1 MADNNKLIGQDYTTP
16 DLVAKVTGKAKYAE
30 DYRVEGMLFAKLL
43 VSTHPH
49 AKVTFDTS
57 AALAMPGVKA
67 ILTAD
72 DMPGAAVGA
81 TLGEGVQASAQA
93 ERGLTNE
100 PLYQGEPIL
109 AVAAIDEKTAA
120 EAIEAIVVHY
130 DPLPFVVDPIESLRP
145 NGPNARQQ
153 GNVWMRPA
161 APPAAPGARG
171 ASNDARGANAA
182 GTGAGAATGAA
193 SAGSQAAGQRAA
205 AAEGSSS
212 SGRPAAAPPA
222 GAPPAAAP
230 PAGAAPAGAAPAA
243 GAAAGAAA
251 ARGGRGAAAAP
262 APPQIAVWKWTD
274 EDFAK
279 AGPNQMPMGKATDE
293 WVFGNIEEG
302 FKKAD
307 LILDETFMTQSTGHQ
322 PLETR
327 TAMAYWQNGKLF
339 LHGSTQSTVQTVA
352 AVARWTGLTPDKVV
366 IISEYTGGGF
376 GSKIPGAIS
385 MAIPALLSKKA
396 NAPVM
401 MRITREDEHFIGRAR
416 PGILARVKLGMR
428 KDGRITAI
436 DMYAICDN
444 GPYDAQGDGRSA
456 GTTVSLAYQPET
468 MRWRGLTVLTN
479 TPPKTSQR
487 APGGAQGI
495 GLFEPMLAKACK
507 KLGLDQVEVR
517 RINAPAGKAPFGPA
531 LPNGK
536 QAYVTSAFVKEA
548 LDQGR
553 ALFEWDAKKASH
565 SGKKQ
570 GHLARGIGVAVSPYA
585 GGSIGFDGLFII
597 KPDGRLTFQSGIGN
611 HGTHSVFDVHRQAA
625 EMLGVAWDQC
635 DVNFGSTA
643 KNLPWTCVS
652 AGSQTA
658 HAMTRAAHAAATDA
672 IKKLQEIA
680 AKAHGGKPEAYKVAG
695 GKVSGPGG
703 SMTLA
708 QAAQKAI
715 EYGGKFDG
723 HELPEDIN
731 SFTKTSA
738 KNLVGQGLMAVAKD
752 SYPRDGQSQSFVVG
766 FAEVEVDTETGVV
779 KVIDY
784 TAIADV
790 GTVLNARGLKGQV
803 FGGSMLGLGHAKTQ
817 RWAYDQHY
825 GVALARRFYQNKP
838 PTILDA
844 PQTFKAEAVGL
855 PDPETPTGVRGVGEP
870 PVGAAYG
877 AIMNAIADAIGDE
890 SFRKSPVSPDII
902 LAALENGG
910 QRTHE
915 ALTAH
920 V

>member
-1 MADNNKLIGQDYTTP
+1 MADNKLIGQNYTTP

-30 DYRVEGMLFAKLL
+30 DYRIEGMLFCKLL
-43 VSTHPH
+43 VSPYPH
-49 AKVTFDTS
+49 ARVTHLDTS
-57 AALAMPGVKA
+57 AAMAHPGVKA
-67 ILTAD
+67 IITAD
-72 DMPGAAVGA
+72 DMPGAAAGA
-81 TLGEGVQASAQA
+81 TLGEGVQASQIS

-109 AVAAIDEKTAA
+109 ALAAVDELSAA
-120 EAIEAIVVHY
+120 EAIEKI
-130 DPLPFVVDPIESLRP
+130 DITFEPLPFVVDPIESLRP
-145 NGPNARQQ
+145 GGANARQT
-153 GNVWMRPA
+153 GNVWMRPS

-171 ASNDARGANAA
+171 PSN
-182 GTGAGAATGAA
+182 
-193 SAGSQAAGQRAA
+193 SAGGAD
-205 AAEGSSS
+205 
-212 SGRPAAAPPA
+212 AAAPRTPTPTGPA
-222 GAPPAAAP
+222 GEQRGAAA
-230 PAGAAPAGAAPAA
+230 GAA
-243 GAAAGAAA
+243 GAAAGTAAE
-251 ARGGRGAAAAP
+251 GGRRGPTEGAAPGGRAGRAGGRAAGAAAPP
-262 APPQIAVWKWTD
+262 APPQVVAWKWTD
-274 EDFAK
+274 DDFAK
-279 AGPNQMPMGKATDE
+279 AGPGQMPIGKATDE
-293 WVFGNIEEG
+293 WMFGNVDEAM
-302 FKKAD
+302 KKAD
-307 LILDETFMTQSTGHQ
+307 LVLDETFMTQSTGHQ

-352 AVARWTGLTPDKVV
+352 SVARWTGVTADKVV
-366 IISEYTGGGF
+366 VISEYTGGGF
-376 GSKIPGAIS
+376 GSKIPGAVS
-385 MAIPALLSKKA
+385 MAIPAMLSKKA

-416 PGILARVKLGMR
+416 PGILARTKIGFR
-428 KDGRITAI
+428 KDGKILAI
-436 DMYAICDN
+436 DMYTVCDN
-444 GPYDAQGDGRSA
+444 GPYDAQGDARSA
-456 GTTVSLAYQPET
+456 GTSVSLAYQPET

-487 APGGAQGI
+487 APGGMQGI
-495 GLFEPMLAKACK
+495 GIVEPILAKAAR
-507 KLGLDQVEVR
+507 KLGVDQVELR
-517 RINAPAGKAPFGPA
+517 KINAPAGHAPFGPA

-548 LDQGR
+548 LDKGR
-553 ALFEWDAKKASH
+553 DAFKWEERKAALSTSRKTGNK
-565 SGKKQ
+565 
-570 GHLARGIGVAVSPYA
+570 ARGIGVAVSPYS

-597 KPDGRLTFQSGIGN
+597 KPDGRIQIQSGIGN
-611 HGTHSVFDVHRQAA
+611 LGTHSVFDVHRVAA
-625 EMLGVAWDQC
+625 EMIGVPFEQC
-635 DVNFGSTA
+635 DILFGNTG

-658 HAMTRAAHAAATDA
+658 HAMTRAAHAAATDG

-680 AKAHGGKPEAYKVAG
+680 AKAHGGNPAAYKVAG

-708 QAAQKAI
+708 DAAKKAI
-715 EYGGKFDG
+715 ELGGKYDG

-731 SFTKTSA
+731 NFTKTSA

-752 SYPRDGQSQSFVVG
+752 AYPRDGQSQSYVIG

-779 KVIDY
+779 TVVDY
-784 TAIADV
+784 TAIGDV
-790 GTVLNARGLKGQV
+790 GTILNPRSLKGQL

-825 GVALARRFYQNKP
+825 GVALARRFYHNRP

-844 PQTFKAEAVGL
+844 PVNFTGDAVDI

-890 SFRKSPVSPDII
+890 VFRRSPVTPDII
-902 LAALENGG
+902 LNALENGG

-915 ALTAH
+915 NALTAH
-920 V
+920 I

>member
-1 MADNNKLIGQDYTTP
+1 MADNKLIGQDYTTP

-43 VSTHPH
+43 CSTHPH

-130 DPLPFVVDPIESLRP
+130 EPLPFVVDPIESLRP
-145 NGPNARQQ
+145 NGANALTQ
-153 GNVWMRPA
+153 GNVWARPA

-171 ASNDARGANAA
+171 ASNDARGASAA
-182 GTGAGAATGAA
+182 GTAAGAGAAAGANA
-193 SAGSQAAGQRAA
+193 QAAGQRAA
-205 AAEGSSS
+205 AAEGASS
-212 SGRPAAAPPA
+212 SGRAGAAPA
-222 GAPPAAAP
+222 GAPPAAG
-230 PAGAAPAGAAPAA
+230 GAAPAAAA
-243 GAAAGAAA
+243 GAAAGAAPA
-251 ARGGRGAAAAP
+251 AAGRGRGGRGAAAGAP
-262 APPQIAVWKWTD
+262 APPQIQVVKWTD
-274 EDFAK
+274 DDFAK

-307 LILDETFMTQSTGHQ
+307 VILDETFMTQSTGHQ

-327 TAMAYWQNGKLF
+327 TAMAYWQNGKCY

-352 AVARWTGLTPDKVV
+352 AFARWAGITPDKVV
-366 IISEYTGGGF
+366 LISEYTGGGF

-401 MRITREDEHFIGRAR
+401 MRITREEEHFIGRAR

-456 GTTVSLAYQPET
+456 GTTISLAYQPET

-495 GLFEPMLAKACK
+495 GLIEPLISKAAR
-507 KLGLDQVEVR
+507 KLGLDQVAVR
-517 RINAPAGKAPFGPA
+517 YINAPAGKAPFGPA

-548 LDQGR
+548 LDRGKDVFQW
-553 ALFEWDAKKASH
+553 EAKKASF

-570 GHLARGIGVAVSPYA
+570 GTLARGIGVAVSPYS

-597 KPDGRLTFQSGIGN
+597 KPDGRITFQSGIGN

-625 EMLGVAWDQC
+625 EMLGQPWELC
-635 DVNFGSTA
+635 DVVFGNTS
-643 KNLPWTCVS
+643 KNLPWTSIS

-672 IKKLQEIA
+672 IKKLQEVA
-680 AKAHGGKPEAYKVAG
+680 AKIKGGNPEAYKVAG
-695 GKVSGPGG
+695 GKVTGPGG
-703 SMTLA
+703 TVTFA

-715 EYGGKFDG
+715 DLGGKYDG

-731 SFTKTSA
+731 NFTKTSA

-752 SYPRDGQSQSFVVG
+752 AYPRDGQSQSFVVG

-779 KVIDY
+779 KVVDY
-784 TAIADV
+784 AAIADV
-790 GTVLNARGLKGQV
+790 GTVLNARSLKGQL
-803 FGGSMLGLGHAKTQ
+803 FGGSMLGLGHAKSQ

-844 PQTFKAEAVGL
+844 PQNFTAEAVGL

-870 PVGAAYG
+870 PVGAAWG
-877 AIMNAIADAIGDE
+877 AIVNAIADAIGDE
-890 SFRKSPVSPDII
+890 AFRKSPVSLDVLLNAI
-902 LAALENGG
+902 ENGG

>member
-1 MADNNKLIGQDYTTP
+1 MRDMADNKLIGRNYTTP

-43 VSTHPH
+43 VSPMPH
-49 AKVTFDTS
+49 ARVKRLDTS

-72 DMPGAAVGA
+72 DMPGAATGA
-81 TLGEGVQASAQA
+81 TLGENVQATAQA

-100 PLYQGEPIL
+100 PLYYGEPVL
-109 AVAAIDEKTAA
+109 AVAAIDELTAS
-120 EAIEAIVVHY
+120 EAIEKI
-130 DPLPFVVDPIESLRP
+130 DIEFELLPFVVDPIETLRP
-145 NGPNARQQ
+145 GSPNARTQ
-153 GNVWMRPA
+153 GNVWMRPTAPPPA
-161 APPAAPGARG
+161 APPARG
-171 ASNDARGANAA
+171 AAGEQRGA
-182 GTGAGAATGAA
+182 
-193 SAGSQAAGQRAA
+193 
-205 AAEGSSS
+205 
-212 SGRPAAAPPA
+212 
-222 GAPPAAAP
+222 
-230 PAGAAPAGAAPAA
+230 AA
-243 GAAAGAAA
+243 GAAAGAAGA
-251 ARGGRGAAAAP
+251 GQANAAPGARGGRGAAP
-262 APPQIAVWKWTD
+262 AGPPPPQIAAWKWTD
-274 EDFAK
+274 DDFAQ
-279 AGPNQMPMGKATDE
+279 AGPGQMPIGKATDE
-293 WVFGNIEEG
+293 WAFGNIEEG

-307 LILDETFMTQSTGHQ
+307 LVLDETFMTQSTGHQ

-352 AVARWTGLTPDKVV
+352 SVARWTGITPDKVV

-416 PGILARVKLGMR
+416 PGILARVKIGFR
-428 KDGRITAI
+428 KDGRITAL
-436 DMYAICDN
+436 DMYTVMDN
-444 GPYDAQGDGRSA
+444 GPYDGQGDARSA

-487 APGGAQGI
+487 APGGMQGI
-495 GLFEPMLAKACK
+495 GIMEPILSKAAK
-507 KLGLDQVEVR
+507 KLGVDQVELR
-517 RINAPAGKAPFGPA
+517 KINAPSGHAPFGPA
-531 LPNGK
+531 LPTGK
-536 QAYVTSAFVKEA
+536 QAYVTSAFVREA
-548 LDQGR
+548 LDKGR
-553 ALFEWDAKKASH
+553 DLFKWEEKKALYTA
-565 SGKKQ
+565 GNKR
-570 GHLARGIGVAVSPYA
+570 GHTARGIGVAVSPYA

-597 KPDGRLTFQSGIGN
+597 KPDGRIQFQSGIGN
-611 HGTHSVFDVHRQAA
+611 LGTHSLFDVHRVAA
-625 EMLGVAWDQC
+625 EMLDVPWEQC
-635 DVNFGSTA
+635 DVVFGNTT

-658 HAMTRAAHAAATDA
+658 HAMTRAGHAAATDA

-680 AKAHGGKPEAYKVAG
+680 AKTRGGNPESYKVAG

-703 SMTLA
+703 SMTFA

-715 EYGGKFDG
+715 ELGGKYDG
-723 HELPEDIN
+723 HEVPEDIN
-731 SFTKTSA
+731 NFTKTSA

-752 SYPRDGQSQSFVVG
+752 AYPRDGQSQSFVVG

-779 KVIDY
+779 TVLDY
-784 TAIADV
+784 AAIGDV
-790 GTVLNARGLKGQV
+790 GTILNPRGLKGQL
-803 FGGSMLGLGHAKTQ
+803 FGGSMLGLGHAQTQ
-817 RWAYDQHY
+817 RWAYDQQY

-844 PQTFKAEAVGL
+844 PRHFTGDAVNL
-855 PDPETPTGVRGVGEP
+855 PDPETPTGIRGVGEP

-877 AIMNAIADAIGDE
+877 AIMNAIADAVGDE
-890 SFRKSPVSPDII
+890 IFRRSPVSADII
-902 LAALENGG
+902 LNALENSGN
-910 QRTHE
+910 RTHE

-920 V
+920 I

>member
-1 MADNNKLIGQDYTTP
+1 MADTKLVGQNYTTP

-43 VSTHPH
+43 VSPYPH
-49 AKVTFDTS
+49 AKVKRLDTT
-57 AALAMPGVKA
+57 AALAVPGVKA

-109 AVAAIDEKTAA
+109 AIAAIDEHTAA
-120 EAIEAIVVHY
+120 LAIEAIVIEY
-130 DPLPFVVDPIESLRP
+130 EPLPFVVDVIESLRP
-145 NGPNARQQ
+145 NGPNARIQ
-153 GNVWMRPA
+153 GNVWLRPA
-161 APPAAPGARG
+161 APAAPAAGRAAGA
-171 ASNDARGANAA
+171 AA
-182 GTGAGAATGAA
+182 GTGA
-193 SAGSQAAGQRAA
+193 AA
-205 AAEGSSS
+205 AAAGAPA
-212 SGRPAAAPPA
+212 GVVPAAATATRGA
-222 GAPPAAAP
+222 GGAQAEGQRGQGAAGGAAAP
-230 PAGAAPAGAAPAA
+230 SGASAATAPAA
-243 GAAAGAAA
+243 GAAAAGAAGA
-251 ARGGRGAAAAP
+251 GRGRGRGGAP
-262 APPQIAVWKWTD
+262 AGPPPPQIAIWKWTE

-279 AGPNQMPMGKATDE
+279 APANQMPMGKATDE
-293 WVFGNIEEG
+293 WAYGNVEEG

-307 LILDETFMTQSTGHQ
+307 LIIEETFMTQSTGHQ

-327 TAMAYWQNGKLF
+327 TAMAYWQNGKCYM
-339 LHGSTQSTVQTVA
+339 HGSTQSTVQTVA
-352 AVARWTGLTPDKVV
+352 AVARWTGITPDKVV
-366 IISEYTGGGF
+366 LISEYTGGGF

-416 PGILARVKLGMR
+416 PGILSRIKLGMR

-444 GPYDAQGDGRSA
+444 GPYDAQGDARSA
-456 GTTVSLAYQPET
+456 GTTMSLAYQPET

-487 APGGAQGI
+487 APGGMQGI
-495 GLFEPMLAKACK
+495 GLFEPMLTKAAK
-507 KLGLDQVEVR
+507 KLGLDQVAVR
-517 RINAPAGKAPFGPA
+517 RINAPAGKAGFGPA

-548 LDQGR
+548 LDKGLE
-553 ALFEWDAKKASH
+553 LFDWEAKKAAY
-565 SGKKQ
+565 SGKQQ
-570 GHLARGIGVAVSPYA
+570 GNLRRGIGVAVSPYS

-597 KPDGRLTFQSGIGN
+597 KPDGRITFQSGIGN

-625 EMLGVAWDQC
+625 EMLGQPWEMC
-635 DVNFGSTA
+635 DVVFGNTA
-643 KNLPWTCVS
+643 KNLPWTSIS

-658 HAMTRAAHAAATDA
+658 HAMTRAAHAAAKDA

-680 AKAHGGKPEAYKVAG
+680 AKAHGGSPDAYKVAG
-695 GKVSGPGG
+695 GKVTGPGG
-703 SMTLA
+703 GMTFA

-731 SFTKTSA
+731 NFTKTSA

-752 SYPRDGQSQSFVVG
+752 AYPRDGQSQSYVVG

-784 TAIADV
+784 TAVADV
-790 GTVLNARGLKGQV
+790 GTVLNPRSLKGQL

-844 PQTFKAEAVGL
+844 PLNYNAAAVDL

-877 AIMNAIADAIGDE
+877 AIMNAIMDAVGDE
-890 SFRKSPVSPDII
+890 VFRKSPVSLDII